1 MRWAELNSRQIANLS
16 RETICLFPIGAIE
29 QHGPHLP
36 VATDRIIAEAIA
48 ERLDAACDDKLL
60 VMPTL
65 SITCSEHHMA
75 FAGTLSLDHEVFQQ
89 SVLQTIG
96 SAAKHGFRRYF
107 LLNAHGGN
115 MAVGGVVAERL
126 SSLLPDCEVVF
137 ATWFR
142 AAAEQLRPLVE
153 GDHPSVGHACEFETS
168 MIMAVRPEL
177 VDRDAI
183 VDDGFVADSPL
194 LYADLLT
201 GGPTVRAIP
210 FDKLTKHGVWGKPSL
225 ASPEKG
231 RAIFEVVVPAIKEL
245 LAAHWPSAP
254 GVATTP
260 DPSVG
265 KRRGEGDTSAADR
278 QRRAAR

>member
-16 RETICLFPIGAIE
+16 RETICLLPIGAIE

-48 ERLDAACDDKLL
+48 EKLDAACDDKLFM
-60 VMPTL
+60 MPTL
-65 SITCSEHHMA
+65 SVTCSEHHMA
-75 FAGTLSLDHEVFQQ
+75 FAGTLSLSHEVFQQ
-89 SVLQTIG
+89 IVLQTIG
-96 SAAKHGFRRYF
+96 SAAKHGFYRFF

-115 MAVGGVVAERL
+115 MAIGGVVAERL
-126 SSLLPDCEVVF
+126 SSELPDCEVVF

-142 AAAEQLRPLVE
+142 AAAEQLRSLVE
-153 GDHPSVGHACEFETS
+153 GDYPSVGHACEFETS
-168 MIMAVRPEL
+168 MVMAVCPEL

-194 LYADLLT
+194 LYADLLS
-201 GGPTVRAIP
+201 GAPAVRAIP

-225 ASPEKG
+225 ASSEKG
-231 RAIFEVVVPAIKEL
+231 RAIFAIVVPVIQEL
-245 LAAHWPSAP
+245 LAAHWPNAP
-254 GVATTP
+254 GVAATAN
-260 DPSVG
+260 
-265 KRRGEGDTSAADR
+265 TSAAMPGAGGDSSTAGR